1 MGGKTV
7 SEYMINMVGSSGD
20 NGIEKGRTED
30 RGFWGRAS
38 PGESGK
44 VSGPCDSLGEDHS
57 SLVGHRK
64 ELGFYV
70 SCSRSHWRVLTK
82 GVIQPDTVF
91 KESNNHIETSHAI

>member
-1 MGGKTV
+1 MTFGILPEGVEESSHAKVRGKDSRQKKQV
-7 SEYMINMVGSSGD
+7 RRPQEGASRSV
-20 NGIEKGRTED
+20 D

-44 VSGPCDSLGEDHS
+44 VSGPRDSLGEDHS

-70 SCSRSHWRVLTK
+70 
-82 GVIQPDTVF
+82 
-91 KESNNHIETSHAI
+91 